1 MAVPSNARAQ
11 YTVLGTRWSRADTS
25 FRVEGPDGSIKAFC
39 PRKAFNLK
47 EDIRLFTD
55 QTCGTES
62 FVITARKVIDFGVT
76 HDIFVGNDGP
86 LLGSYRRQRM
96 SSTVARD
103 TWDLLS
109 VDGKVIATLT
119 EEPGM
124 ATFLRRWAEFAAF
137 LAPRSYVLTRP
148 DGKPV
153 ARFNAHFGPFVYR
166 LGLSIA
172 PGHSH
177 PDLPDLLI
185 LAGGCLIAAIDERT
199 Q

>member
-1 MAVPSNARAQ
+1 MGHGVHAREQ
-11 YTVLGTRWSRADTS
+11 YTVLGTRWSRSDTS
-25 FRVEGPDGSIKAFC
+25 FRVEGPDGSLKAFC
-39 PRKAFNLK
+39 PHKAFNPK

-62 FVITARKVIDFGVT
+62 FVITARKMIDFGVT
-76 HDIFVGNDGP
+76 HDVFVGNDGP
-86 LLGSYRRQRM
+86 LLGSYRRQRV
-96 SSTVARD
+96 SSTNAQD

-109 VDGKVIATLT
+109 VDGKVIATMT

-124 ATFLRRWAEFAAF
+124 STFLRRWADFAAF
-137 LAPRSYVLTRP
+137 LAPRSYLLTRP
-148 DGKPV
+148 GGKPV
-153 ARFNAHFGPFVYR
+153 ARFQAHFGPFVYR

-185 LAGGCLIAAIDERT
+185 LAGGCLIAAIDGRSE
-199 Q
+199 